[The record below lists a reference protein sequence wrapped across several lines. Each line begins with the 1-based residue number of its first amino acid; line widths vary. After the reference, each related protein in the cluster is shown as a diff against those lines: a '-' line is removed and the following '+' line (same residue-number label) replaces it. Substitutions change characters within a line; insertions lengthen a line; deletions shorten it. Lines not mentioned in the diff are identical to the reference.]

1 MCTSLIFILYYANQY
16 LAMLKNNVVNF
27 DLLFQEQ
34 LIYWFYEI
42 NLFFEWY

>member
-27 DLLFQEQ
+27 DFDLLFQEQ
-34 LIYWFYEI
+34 LIYWFYR
-42 NLFFEWY
+42 FEWY

>member
-34 LIYWFYEI
+34 LIY
-42 NLFFEWY
+42 